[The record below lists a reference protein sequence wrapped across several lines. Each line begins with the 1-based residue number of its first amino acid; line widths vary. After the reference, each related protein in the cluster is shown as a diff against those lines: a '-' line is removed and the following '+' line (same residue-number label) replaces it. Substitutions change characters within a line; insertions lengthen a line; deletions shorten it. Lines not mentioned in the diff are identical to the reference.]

1 MILSGWGR
9 YPRIDSDRIA
19 VRSPADAKSAIAR
32 LDSAIAR
39 GNGRS
44 YGDPALNPAAMLDM
58 RHCDRI
64 LAFDRQTGRITCEAG
79 LMLSDLLTFAVPRGF
94 FPPVTPGTKFVTIGG
109 MVAADVHGKN
119 HHRARTFGQHIE
131 ALSLL
136 GADGV
141 VRQCSRSDNA
151 DVFHA
156 TCGGM
161 GLTGII
167 LDATFRMQAIETPL
181 IRQETLKA
189 ANLDE
194 AMAHFE
200 ASADWT
206 YTVAWID
213 CLAPGPALGRALV
226 YRGEHA
232 TAAESPSSSLTVPK
246 RRAKRVPVDFPAW
259 ALNRWSVAAFN
270 ALYFRHGKPGT
281 KLIDYDSYFYPL
293 DAIQDWNRIYGR
305 RGFVQYQCVLP
316 KDGSRAGLEQLL
328 ERIRI
333 AGRGSFLAVLKLF
346 GPAGDGFLSFPMEGY
361 TLALD
366 FPAAPETFKLFIEL
380 DRIVSAHGG
389 RIYLAKDACSSP
401 ELLRQG
407 YPQLDRFQSVRAETD
422 PSGKFTSLQSQRLGL

>member
-9 YPRIDSDRIA
+9 YPRIECNRVG
-19 VRSPADAKSAIAR
+19 VRSAADALGAVAR

-44 YGDPALNPAAMLDM
+44 YGDPALNPAAVLDM

-109 MVAADVHGKN
+109 MIAADVHGKN
-119 HHRARTFGQHIE
+119 HHRAGTFGRHVE

-136 GADGV
+136 CADGV
-141 VRQCSRSDNA
+141 VRQCSRSDDA
-151 DVFHA
+151 DLFHA

-167 LDATFRMQAIETPL
+167 LDATFRMLAIETPL

-200 ASADWT
+200 TSAGWT

-213 CLAPGPALGRALV
+213 CMARGKGLGRALV

-232 TAAESPSSSLTVPK
+232 TAAETGSSNLAIPH
-246 RRAKRVPVDFPAW
+246 RRARRVPVDLPAW
-259 ALNRWSVAAFN
+259 VLNRWSIAGFN
-270 ALYFRHGKPGT
+270 TLYFHRGKPGT
-281 KLIDYDSYFYPL
+281 TVIDYDRYFYPL
-293 DAIQDWNRIYGR
+293 DAIHDWNRIYGR

-316 KDGSRAGLEQLL
+316 KDGSYAGLEQLL
-328 ERIRI
+328 ERISA

-366 FPAAPETFKLFIEL
+366 FPADRETFDLFIEL
-380 DRIVSAHGG
+380 DRIVTAHGG
-389 RIYLAKDACSSP
+389 RVYLAKDACSGP
-401 ELLRQG
+401 EMLRQG
-407 YPQLDRFQSVRAETD
+407 YPNLDRFRSARAHID